1 MGRRTL
7 ARLRLRPQKPD
18 KNSSNSALSSLKD
31 SSSSISAFTPLS
43 SAAIHLYQTLIG
55 AVTWDADRELGV
67 FEYDP
72 DFLRSGIGVSP
83 LVLPLRSG
91 RFSFSGLNRETFKGL
106 PGLLADSL
114 PDKFGNLLIDQWLAA
129 QGRLPQ
135 SFNPVERLCYL
146 GTRAM
151 GALEFQP
158 TILSESPAGILH
170 FEALIRLANE
180 ALASRGSLHANLGE
194 SPEAL
199 ATILQ
204 IGTSAGGARAKAV
217 VAWNPATGEVRSGQT
232 TPPQGFESWLLK
244 FDGVTGN
251 RDKEIADPL
260 GFGRIEYAYH
270 LMARAAGITM
280 TDCRLHEENG
290 RAHFMTRRFDRGP
303 GGEKFH
309 IQSLCALGHYDFNQA
324 GAYSYEQAFQ
334 LARRL
339 GLPNPDL
346 AELFRRAVFNLVA
359 RNQDDHT
366 KNIAFIMDRR
376 GGWRLAPA
384 FDLTFAYN
392 PDGAWTSRHQM
403 TLNGK
408 RDGFLTDDLLAA
420 ASAADLRPA
429 KAKAVIE
436 QVRNA
441 VAEWP
446 LHASSAGVPEP
457 WANSI
462 RSHLRLHL

>member
-1 MGRRTL
+1 MT
-7 ARLRLRPQKPD
+7 
-18 KNSSNSALSSLKD
+18 
-31 SSSSISAFTPLS
+31 

-55 AVTWDADRELGV
+55 AIIWDDERELGL

-72 DFLRSGIGVSP
+72 AFLRSGIEVSP
-83 LVLPLRSG
+83 LTLPLRAG
-91 RFSFSGLNRETFKGL
+91 RFSFPHLSRETFKGL

-114 PDKFGNLLIDQWLAA
+114 PDRFGNLLIDQWLAG

-146 GTRAM
+146 GSRAM
-151 GALEFQP
+151 GGLEFQP
-158 TILSESPAGILH
+158 TLLPDVPAEVLH
-170 FEALIRLANE
+170 LDALVRLANE
-180 ALASRGSLHANLGE
+180 ALASRESLHANLRQ

-199 ATILQ
+199 ATILRV
-204 IGTSAGGARAKAV
+204 GTSAGGARAKAV
-217 VAWNPATGEVRSGQT
+217 VAWNPATGEVRSGQVA
-232 TPPQGFESWLLK
+232 PQPGFEPWLLK
-244 FDGVTGN
+244 FDGVADN

-260 GFGRIEYAYH
+260 GFGRIEFAYH

-280 TDCRLHEENG
+280 ADCRLLEENG

-303 GGEKFH
+303 HGEKFH
-309 IQSLCALGHYDFNQA
+309 VQSLCAMGHFDFNQA

-339 GLPNPDL
+339 GLPQSDL
-346 AELFRRAVFNLVA
+346 TELFRRAVFNLVA

-366 KNIAFIMDRR
+366 KNIAFIMDRG

-384 FDLTFAYN
+384 FDLIYAYN

-408 RDGFLTDDLLAA
+408 RDRFLTEDLLAA
-420 ASAADLRPA
+420 ATAANLKPA
-429 KAKAVIE
+429 KARTVIRE
-436 QVRNA
+436 VRTA

-446 LHASSAGVPEP
+446 VHAQAAGVPDGWQEQV
-457 WANSI
+457 
-462 RSHLRLHL
+462 RRHLRLELAT